1 MHAYIGMCS
10 ITIANILTSTFK
22 AQLVNTGMSY
32 FSFIKLL
39 APNPLIPS
47 YSPPLAM
54 NGKLFIL

>member
-1 MHAYIGMCS
+1 MCS

-39 APNPLIPS
+39 APNPPTPS